1 MENKGLHI
9 TVDALSHPSGKGDGL
24 LPIDGLTESLQ
35 RLIRNVADVYQLNQ
49 DFVGASLLT
58 VASAAMGNKFK
69 LETEFTDVPMLWT
82 ILVGYSGLGKS
93 EPISAM
99 AQPLIEEQ
107 KERLEG
113 YRSAMKAW
121 RQAKDETAPK
131 PIFHQCYLNNCT
143 PEAAFKALADNP
155 NGLMQY
161 SDEILTFM
169 GSFGRYNNGGTAD
182 ESTYLSIWSHKPLLI
197 TRKTE
202 DPIMVQSPFLSLIG
216 GIPDELLGELFTK
229 RRSVSGFAQ
238 RLLFVFPSVIK
249 KKHYTATMVQKPDM
263 KEWYGIVK
271 HLMGASET
279 TYTLTP
285 EAYAKYN
292 EYRNSLSDKMDA
304 QPNAIKSLFAKL
316 MIYAAR
322 FAIVA
327 HVLGDDAA
335 STQITQRDMEYS
347 IRCMGYFEDCWRRVF
362 KMSGAGF
369 RRPPSATETI
379 QYFWEYA
386 KKRNPQLTEQ
396 QVADAFG
403 GSRQQVHNAISSIPK
418 T

>member
-249 KKHYTATMVQKPDM
+249 KTATMVQKPDM